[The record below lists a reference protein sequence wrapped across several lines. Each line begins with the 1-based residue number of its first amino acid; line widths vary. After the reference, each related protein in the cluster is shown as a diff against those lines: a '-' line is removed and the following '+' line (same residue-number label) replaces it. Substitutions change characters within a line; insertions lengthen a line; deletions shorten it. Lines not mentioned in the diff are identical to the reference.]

1 MVAMQL
7 HHNEKWTRRSPG
19 RRLPKRL
26 HRPTEYAL
34 PLVQSFETILYSIFS
49 SVHIS
54 AMNFGIRKR
63 FSAGLCEPKFK
74 HKFCIF
80 NEKERSKEESR
91 VAAQQLRIRIK
102 KQWEK
107 LRKHRGIELVDS
119 QIAIASVK
127 RV

>member
-1 MVAMQL
+1 
-7 HHNEKWTRRSPG
+7 
-19 RRLPKRL
+19 
-26 HRPTEYAL
+26 
-34 PLVQSFETILYSIFS
+34 
-49 SVHIS
+49 
-54 AMNFGIRKR
+54 MNFGIRKR